1 MDINREFNLVLSGG
15 GALGYAHV
23 GVIDRLYQNGL
34 TPVEIVGTSMGAI
47 VGGVYS
53 LGFSHNKFI
62 EIFDE
67 FSNIFKW
74 LRVSFSNSSI
84 IDSRKIYKILRE
96 IFEDRKLSDTIIP
109 IKIIASNFDTGEI
122 RVFGRDDNIYLRDAI
137 LASMSIPAVFRQ
149 VRIENQF
156 YADGYISANL
166 PINYL
171 SNQDIDTLAVD
182 VMSPNSIDKFE
193 KDYYKFFGHTKSII
207 KTLERTVRLMTI
219 NQTKDA
225 INVYKGKLIL
235 IEPNLSHYKTASFHR
250 YKEIKDIGYNTMVNK
265 IV

>member
-1 MDINREFNLVLSGG
+1 MNISEEFNLVLSGG

-23 GVIDRLYQNGL
+23 GVIDRLYQNNL
-34 TPVEIVGTSMGAI
+34 SPVEIVGTSMGAI
-47 VGGVYS
+47 VGGIYS
-53 LGFSHNKFI
+53 LGFSHHKFI
-62 EIFDE
+62 EIFDK

-84 IDSRKIYKILRE
+84 IDSRKIYKMFIE
-96 IFEDRKLSDTIIP
+96 IFGDKKLSDTTIP

-122 RVFGRDDNIYLRDAI
+122 RIFDKNDNIYLRDAI

-149 VRIENQF
+149 VKIDKEF

-182 VMSPNSIDKFE
+182 VMSSNSIDRFQ
-193 KDYYKFFGHTKSII
+193 KDDYKFFGHTKSII

-225 INVYKGKLIL
+225 INLYRGKLIL

-250 YKEIKDIGYNTMVNK
+250 YKEIKDIGYDAMVDK

>member
-1 MDINREFNLVLSGG
+1 MDNNFNLVLSGG

-23 GVIDRLYQNGL
+23 GVVERLYQDNL
-34 TPVEIVGTSMGAI
+34 APVEVVGTSMGAI
-47 VGGVYS
+47 VAGVYA
-53 LGFSHNKFI
+53 LGLSQDKFI

-84 IDSRKIYKILRE
+84 IDSRKIYKILKE
-96 IFEDRKLSDTIIP
+96 IFEDREIKDTIIP
-109 IKIIASNFDTGEI
+109 LKIIASNFDTGEI
-122 RVFGRDDNIYLRDAI
+122 RVFDRDDNIYIRDAI

-149 VRIENQF
+149 IEIENQF

-166 PINYL
+166 PINYV
-171 SNQDIDTLAVD
+171 SNQNIDTLAVD
-182 VMSPNSIDKFE
+182 VMSLNSIDKFL
-193 KDYYKFFGHTKSII
+193 KDDYHFFGHTKSII

-225 INVYKGKLIL
+225 ISLYRGKLIL
-235 IEPNLSHYKTASFHR
+235 IEPKLSYYKTASFHR
-250 YKEIKDIGYNTMVNK
+250 YKEIKDIGYSSFNDKTV
-265 IV
+265 